1 MRMMVTFSFPT
12 DSGNDFVRSGK
23 VGEAFKNLMADIKPE
38 AAYMYPVNGMRGG
51 HAIINMTDSS
61 EVASVA
67 ERFWFALKAHVTLT
81 PVMNP
86 EDLQKG
92 LSDISGIVKRFG

>member
-12 DSGNDFVRSGK
+12 DSGNDIVGSGK
-23 VGEAFKNLMADIKPE
+23 IAQIFEKLMGDIKPE
-38 AAYMYPVNGMRGG
+38 AVYLHPVDGQRGG
-51 HAIINMTDSS
+51 HVIINMADSS
-61 EVASVA
+61 EVAGVG
-67 ERFWFALKAHVTLT
+67 ERFWIALKAHVTMT

-92 LSDISGIVKRFG
+92 LSGVGEIVKRFG